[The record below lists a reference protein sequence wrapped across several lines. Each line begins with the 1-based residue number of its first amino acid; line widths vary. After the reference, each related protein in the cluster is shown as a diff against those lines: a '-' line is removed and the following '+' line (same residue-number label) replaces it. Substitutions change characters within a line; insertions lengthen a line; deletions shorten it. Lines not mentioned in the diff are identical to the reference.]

1 MNYEDMCKSVM
12 MTSAQEKV
20 FKNYKWHLLT
30 VKKLEYA

>member
-20 FKNYKWHLLT
+20 FKKLQMALADC
-30 VKKLEYA
+30 KKLEYT